1 MVCVCTKGIYYIRRS
16 TRSSSSDFMWD
27 FFFPMHVSDT
37 FLLQSDFVHSRG
49 HLHHYSI
56 VVLCSHGFRYIPQI
70 AKFLLWLS
78 RAVVNQTF
86 TLEVCGRA
94 RTLFIDH

>member
-37 FLLQSDFVHSRG
+37 LLQSDFVHSRG
-49 HLHHYSI
+49 HLYHYSI
-56 VVLCSHGFRYIPQI
+56 VVLCSHGFRYILQI
-70 AKFLLWLS
+70 GKFLLWLS

-94 RTLFIDH
+94 RTLFIDQ